1 MTRTALLASLA
12 AFVLVQG
19 VSVVGQ
25 GNKTPMTP
33 WGEPDLQGTWTAE
46 AELSVP
52 FERPREYG
60 TRQVL
65 SDAEFKQRETQSE
78 RQLQSDNSDFDLE
91 TADRSTAGQVGSAT
105 SPPPHWLER
114 RKISRRTSLV
124 IDPPDGRVPPL
135 TREAQARQTRAP
147 LSGDNGADRPQD
159 LSLWVRCIGRG
170 MPSAIFPTVYNA
182 NVQIVQAP
190 GVVALTYEMIHDTRI
205 IRTDGSPHVGSG
217 VRGYF
222 GDSRGH
228 WEGDTLV
235 VDVTNVSDKNNYRGS
250 RDTLRLVERFKRA
263 GNGLR
268 YEVTAEDA
276 QTWTAPWTAA
286 LELEPQPDGMF
297 EYACHEGNNS
307 MRNILSG
314 ARAADRRTDGR
325 TLRRSKSGPA
335 FVPSIPCA
343 TLPARLRY
351 RRWKLPWASVGLR
364 VSSPRPRVSWHRW
377 RCALASRNSRPP
389 ALPSSH
395 HLLIAPHSIAT
406 A

>member
-1 MTRTALLASLA
+1 MAKTYLLTSLA
-12 AFVLVQG
+12 AFSIVQAG
-19 VSVVGQ
+19 IVSGQ
-25 GNKTPMTP
+25 GTKAPLTP

-60 TRQVL
+60 TRQL
-65 SDAEFKQRETQSE
+65 LTDAELKQRQSQAE

-114 RKISRRTSLV
+114 RKISHRTSLV

-135 TREAQARQTRAP
+135 TREAQGRAQERGP
-147 LSGDNGADRPQD
+147 VSGENGAERPQD

-205 IRTDGSPHVGSG
+205 IYTDGRAHVGSAI
-217 VRGYF
+217 RGYF
-222 GDSRGH
+222 GDSKGR

-235 VDVTNVSDKNNYRGS
+235 VDVTNLSDKNNYRGS
-250 RDTLRLVERFKRA
+250 RETLHLVERFKRVGEA
-263 GNGLR
+263 LR
-268 YEVTAEDA
+268 YEVTAEDPRV
-276 QTWTAPWTAA
+276 WTAPWTAA

-314 ARAADRRTDGR
+314 ARAAER
-325 TLRRSKSGPA
+325 
-335 FVPSIPCA
+335 
-343 TLPARLRY
+343 
-351 RRWKLPWASVGLR
+351 
-364 VSSPRPRVSWHRW
+364 
-377 RCALASRNSRPP
+377 
-389 ALPSSH
+389 
-395 HLLIAPHSIAT
+395 
-406 A
+406 

>member
-1 MTRTALLASLA
+1 MTRTSLLASLA
-12 AFVLVQG
+12 TFVIVQAA
-19 VSVVGQ
+19 SLSSQ
-25 GNKTPMTP
+25 GSKVPTTP

-65 SDAEFKQRETQSE
+65 TDTEFKQRQSQSE

-114 RKISRRTSLV
+114 RKVSRRTSLV

-135 TREAQARQTRAP
+135 TKEAQSRAQARGP
-147 LSGDNGADRPQD
+147 VSGESGADRPQD

-205 IRTDGSPHVGSG
+205 IYTDGRAHVSSG

-222 GDSRGH
+222 GDSKGR

-235 VDVTNVSDKNNYRGS
+235 VDVTNFSDKNNYRGS
-250 RDTLRLVERFKRA
+250 RDTLHLVERFKRV
-263 GNGLR
+263 GSGLR
-268 YEVTAEDA
+268 YEVTAEDPH
-276 QTWTAPWTAA
+276 TWTAPWTAA
-286 LELEPQPDGMF
+286 LELEPQPEGMF

-314 ARAADRRTDGR
+314 ARANER
-325 TLRRSKSGPA
+325 
-335 FVPSIPCA
+335 
-343 TLPARLRY
+343 
-351 RRWKLPWASVGLR
+351 
-364 VSSPRPRVSWHRW
+364 
-377 RCALASRNSRPP
+377 
-389 ALPSSH
+389 
-395 HLLIAPHSIAT
+395 
-406 A
+406 

>member
-1 MTRTALLASLA
+1 MTRTHLLTSLA
-12 AFVLVQG
+12 AFVIVQALV
-19 VSVVGQ
+19 SGQ
-25 GNKTPMTP
+25 GAKVPTTP

-46 AELSVP
+46 AELTVP
-52 FERPREYG
+52 FERPREFG

-65 SDAEFKQRETQSE
+65 SDAEFTQRQSQSE

-114 RKISRRTSLV
+114 RKLSRRTSLV

-135 TREAQARQTRAP
+135 TREAQARAQARGP
-147 LSGDNGADRPQD
+147 VSGETGADRPQD

-205 IRTDGSPHVGSG
+205 IYTDGKPHVGSG

-222 GDSRGH
+222 GDSKGH

-235 VDVTNVSDKNNYRGS
+235 VDVTNFSDKNNYRGA
-250 RDTLRLVERFKRA
+250 RDTLHLVERFKRVGSA
-263 GNGLR
+263 LR
-268 YEVTAEDA
+268 YEVTADDSH
-276 QTWTAPWTAA
+276 TWTAPWTAA
-286 LELEPQPDGMF
+286 LELEPQPEGMF

-314 ARAADRRTDGR
+314 ARANER
-325 TLRRSKSGPA
+325 
-335 FVPSIPCA
+335 
-343 TLPARLRY
+343 
-351 RRWKLPWASVGLR
+351 
-364 VSSPRPRVSWHRW
+364 
-377 RCALASRNSRPP
+377 
-389 ALPSSH
+389 
-395 HLLIAPHSIAT
+395 
-406 A
+406 

>member
-1 MTRTALLASLA
+1 MTKIHLLTSLA
-12 AFVLVQG
+12 AFVIAQGTG
-19 VSVVGQ
+19 VSGQ
-25 GNKTPMTP
+25 ATKAPMTP

-60 TRQVL
+60 TRQIL
-65 SDAEFKQRETQSE
+65 TDAEFKQRQTQSD

-135 TREAQARQTRAP
+135 TSEAQGRAQARGP
-147 LSGDNGADRPQD
+147 VSGESGADRPQD

-190 GVVALTYEMIHDTRI
+190 GVVAVTYEMIHDTRI
-205 IRTDGSPHVGSG
+205 IYTDGRGHVGSG

-222 GDSRGH
+222 GDSKGR

-235 VDVTNVSDKNNYRGS
+235 VDVTNLSDKNTYRGS
-250 RDTLRLVERFKRA
+250 RDTLHLVERFKRV
-263 GNGLR
+263 GTGLR
-268 YEVTAEDA
+268 YEVTADDA
-276 QTWTAPWTAA
+276 HTWKAPWTAA

-314 ARAADRRTDGR
+314 ARAGER
-325 TLRRSKSGPA
+325 
-335 FVPSIPCA
+335 
-343 TLPARLRY
+343 
-351 RRWKLPWASVGLR
+351 
-364 VSSPRPRVSWHRW
+364 
-377 RCALASRNSRPP
+377 
-389 ALPSSH
+389 
-395 HLLIAPHSIAT
+395 
-406 A
+406 

>member
-1 MTRTALLASLA
+1 MKRAHLLTSLA
-12 AFVLVQG
+12 AFVIVQALV
-19 VSVVGQ
+19 SGQ
-25 GNKTPMTP
+25 GARAPMTP

-46 AELSVP
+46 SELSVP

-65 SDAEFKQRETQSE
+65 TDAEFKQRQSQSE
-78 RQLQSDNSDFDLE
+78 RQLQSDNSDFDVE

-114 RKISRRTSLV
+114 RKVSRRTSLV

-135 TREAQARQTRAP
+135 TQEAQSQAKARGP
-147 LSGDNGADRPQD
+147 VSGETGADRPQD

-190 GVVALTYEMIHDTRI
+190 GVVALTYEMIHDTRVI
-205 IRTDGSPHVGSG
+205 YPDGKPHVGSG

-222 GDSRGH
+222 GDSKGH

-235 VDVTNVSDKNNYRGS
+235 VDVTNFSDKNNYRGS
-250 RDTLRLVERFKRA
+250 RDTLHLVERFKRA
-263 GNGLR
+263 GTGLR
-268 YEVTAEDA
+268 YEVTADDA
-276 QTWTAPWTAA
+276 HTWTAPWTAA

-314 ARAADRRTDGR
+314 ARANER
-325 TLRRSKSGPA
+325 
-335 FVPSIPCA
+335 
-343 TLPARLRY
+343 
-351 RRWKLPWASVGLR
+351 
-364 VSSPRPRVSWHRW
+364 
-377 RCALASRNSRPP
+377 
-389 ALPSSH
+389 
-395 HLLIAPHSIAT
+395 
-406 A
+406 

>member
-1 MTRTALLASLA
+1 MERVRLMT
-12 AFVLVQG
+12 
-19 VSVVGQ
+19 
-25 GNKTPMTP
+25 
-33 WGEPDLQGTWTAE
+33 
-46 AELSVP
+46 
-52 FERPREYG
+52 
-60 TRQVL
+60 
-65 SDAEFKQRETQSE
+65 DAEFRQRQSQSE

-135 TREAQARQTRAP
+135 TREAQARPQTRGP
-147 LSGDNGADRPQD
+147 VSGDAGADRPQD

-205 IRTDGSPHVGSG
+205 IRTDGAPHVGSAIS
-217 VRGYF
+217 GYF

-235 VDVTNVSDKNNYRGS
+235 VEVTNFSDKTNYRGS
-250 RDTLRLVERFKRA
+250 RETLRLVERFKRVD
-263 GNGLR
+263 GGLR
-268 YEVTAEDA
+268 YEVTADDSR
-276 QTWTAPWTAA
+276 TWTAPWTAA
-286 LELEPQPDGMF
+286 LDLEPQPDGMF

-314 ARAADRRTDGR
+314 ARAAER
-325 TLRRSKSGPA
+325 
-335 FVPSIPCA
+335 
-343 TLPARLRY
+343 
-351 RRWKLPWASVGLR
+351 
-364 VSSPRPRVSWHRW
+364 
-377 RCALASRNSRPP
+377 
-389 ALPSSH
+389 
-395 HLLIAPHSIAT
+395 
-406 A
+406 

>member
-159 LSLWVRCIGRG
+159 LSLWVRCIG
-170 MPSAIFPTVYNA
+170 AA
-182 NVQIVQAP
+182 C
-190 GVVALTYEMIHDTRI
+190 
-205 IRTDGSPHVGSG
+205 
-217 VRGYF
+217 
-222 GDSRGH
+222 
-228 WEGDTLV
+228 
-235 VDVTNVSDKNNYRGS
+235 
-250 RDTLRLVERFKRA
+250 RA
-263 GNGLR
+263 R
-268 YEVTAEDA
+268 
-276 QTWTAPWTAA
+276 
-286 LELEPQPDGMF
+286 
-297 EYACHEGNNS
+297 
-307 MRNILSG
+307 
-314 ARAADRRTDGR
+314 
-325 TLRRSKSGPA
+325 
-335 FVPSIPCA
+335 
-343 TLPARLRY
+343 
-351 RRWKLPWASVGLR
+351 
-364 VSSPRPRVSWHRW
+364 SSPPSTTRTSRSCRRPE
-377 RCALASRNSRPP
+377 
-389 ALPSSH
+389 SS
-395 HLLIAPHSIAT
+395 P
-406 A
+406 

>member
-1 MTRTALLASLA
+1 MTRTSLLASLA

-19 VSVVGQ
+19 ASVGGQ

-65 SDAEFKQRETQSE
+65 SDAEFTQRQAQSE

-114 RKISRRTSLV
+114 RRVSRRTSLV
-124 IDPPDGRVPPL
+124 IDPPDGRVPAL
-135 TREAQARQTRAP
+135 TREAQTRQQARGP
-147 LSGDNGADRPQD
+147 VSGETGADRPQD

-205 IRTDGSPHVGSG
+205 IYTDGKSHVGAG

-222 GDSRGH
+222 GDSKGH

-235 VDVTNVSDKNNYRGS
+235 VDVTNFSDKNNYRGS
-250 RDTLRLVERFKRA
+250 RDTLHLVERFKRVGSA
-263 GNGLR
+263 LR
-268 YEVTAEDA
+268 YEVTADDSH
-276 QTWTAPWTAA
+276 TWTAPWTAA
-286 LELEPQPDGMF
+286 LELEPQADGMF

-314 ARAADRRTDGR
+314 ARANER
-325 TLRRSKSGPA
+325 
-335 FVPSIPCA
+335 
-343 TLPARLRY
+343 
-351 RRWKLPWASVGLR
+351 
-364 VSSPRPRVSWHRW
+364 
-377 RCALASRNSRPP
+377 
-389 ALPSSH
+389 
-395 HLLIAPHSIAT
+395 
-406 A
+406 